1 MDFIREHR
9 QLLLNS
15 VLVVAFA
22 VVMVLCVYTKAVPAE
37 QQAETTPA
45 VQVAEVPPVEATNS
59 EGRSS
64 YDNCLA
70 LQELE
75 LVDWDNDGVVR
86 PERLETVANNAEGL
100 AFALRLQNLETEVF
114 AHKYDPPQGMDYPEW
129 SKHYIGYAVH
139 ENLVPEDFAARD
151 DLDGKQ
157 YIDWMV
163 EALKKQNFDAAAG
176 DFSQYLDGSLTYA
189 DLGDLTYQVLS
200 CTKEEDGKQ
209 VAFADWLIA
218 ENIIAEKEAVMA
230 DLPVNENTEDNYK
243 ELFVEALETKS
254 EAFVY
259 TEKNKALMLEL
270 MNDKTSDY
278 ALVNRKNTLAKDY
291 VPELTGSGN
300 VQMRPVAAAALD
312 EMLAAA
318 KDDGMVLNKKSGYRS
333 YERQV
338 SLYGNGSNK
347 FRSAPGTSEHQTGL
361 AMDVVNAAN
370 ALNENLADCAEAK
383 WLADNCWRFGFI
395 IRYTEAK
402 ENITGYPAEW
412 WHVRYVGK
420 TIAYELHKTGMAY
433 EEFYARCLA
442 AEPAADN
449 AKEKADSESA
459 ADKVEDVMNRADKP
473 MTDKIVK

>member
-1 MDFIREHR
+1 MDFIREHK
-9 QLLLNS
+9 QLLLNFA
-15 VLVVAFA
+15 LVVVFA
-22 VVMVLCVYTKAVPAE
+22 AVMVLCVYTKAVPAE
-37 QQAETTPA
+37 QEADTAPVTDTADEQIQAA
-45 VQVAEVPPVEATNS
+45 GD

-70 LQELE
+70 LQDLD

-100 AFALRLQNLETEVF
+100 TFALRLQNLETEVF

-129 SKHYIGYAVH
+129 SKYYIGYAIH

-151 DLDGKQ
+151 DLNGKE
-157 YIDWMV
+157 YVNWMV
-163 EALKKQNFDAAAG
+163 EALQKQNFDATVN
-176 DFSQYLDGSLTYA
+176 DFSEYLSDTLTYEE
-189 DLGDLTYQVLS
+189 LGDLTYQVLS
-200 CTKEEDGKQ
+200 CTKEQDGAQ

-230 DLPVNENTEDNYK
+230 DLPVDENTADHYREVFI
-243 ELFVEALETKS
+243 ESLETKS
-254 EAFVY
+254 ESFVY

-270 MNDKTSDY
+270 MNDKTSNY
-278 ALVNRKNTLAKDY
+278 ALVNKKNTLAKDY

-300 VQMRPVAAAALD
+300 VQMRPAAAAAME

-318 KDDGMVLNKKSGYRS
+318 KADGMTLNKKSGYRS
-333 YERQV
+333 YDRQI

-347 FRSAPGTSEHQTGL
+347 YRSAPGTSEHQTGL

-370 ALNENLADCAEAK
+370 ALNENLADSVEAK
-383 WLADNCWRFGFI
+383 WLAENCWKYGFI

-402 ENITGYPAEW
+402 EDITGYPAEW

-420 TIAYELHKTGMAY
+420 TIAYEIHNTGMAY
-433 EEFYARCLA
+433 EEFYARCLMSEPSEA
-442 AEPAADN
+442 TSKDKPASGIADEQSETADNRAYKPAA
-449 AKEKADSESA
+449 AKS
-459 ADKVEDVMNRADKP
+459 
-473 MTDKIVK
+473 VK